1 MLGESPMTPPTDEN
15 FRNDEEF
22 VKMVERQ
29 SEQKVLLNVL
39 DKKVDQ
45 GFSELKITLDKLGK
59 DFNHSQ
65 RNCKNFSPKDS
76 DNNSSFFSM
85 INPNVIKV
93 LAIVII
99 IVVGKLLGVE
109 IPIK

>member
-1 MLGESPMTPPTDEN
+1 MTPPTNEN

-45 GFSELKITLDKLGK
+45 GFLEIKVTLEKLGK
-59 DFNHSQ
+59 DFHHSQ
-65 RNCKNFSPKDS
+65 RNCKNFLPKDS
-76 DNNSSFFSM
+76 DNNSSFFTA
-85 INPNVIKV
+85 INPNILKI
-93 LAIVII
+93 LAIIII

>member
-1 MLGESPMTPPTDEN
+1 MTHPTNEN

-45 GFSELKITLDKLGK
+45 GFSELKDTLEKIGK
-59 DFNHSQ
+59 DFHHNQ

-76 DNNSSFFSM
+76 WNNSSFLSTIHPNM
-85 INPNVIKV
+85 IKLI
-93 LAIVII
+93 AIVII
-99 IVVGKLLGVE
+99 IVIGKLLGIE
-109 IPIK
+109 IPIR